1 LNKEN
6 EEGGRRMINL
16 TDQEKEKFILY
27 LEQEAAS
34 SKIIMEQMEKLSIGT
49 GPLNQLV
56 QREKNKIAA
65 YLFVAL
71 DMKSYEKQ
79 TI

>member
-1 LNKEN
+1 
-6 EEGGRRMINL
+6 MINL
-16 TDQEKEKFILY
+16 KDQEKEKFILY
-27 LEQEAAS
+27 LEQQAES
-34 SKIIMEQMEKLSIGT
+34 SNEIMKQMEKLSIGT

-56 QREKNKIAA
+56 QREKSKVAA
-65 YLFVAL
+65 YLFVAM

>member
-1 LNKEN
+1 
-6 EEGGRRMINL
+6 MINL

-27 LEQEAAS
+27 LEQQAES
-34 SKIIMEQMEKLSIGT
+34 SNEIMKQMEKLSIGT

-56 QREKNKIAA
+56 QREKSKVAA
-65 YLFVAL
+65 YLFVAR

>member
-1 LNKEN
+1 
-6 EEGGRRMINL
+6 MINL

-27 LEQEAAS
+27 LEQQAES
-34 SKIIMEQMEKLSIGT
+34 SNEIMKQMEKLSIGT

-56 QREKNKIAA
+56 QREKSKVAA

>member
-1 LNKEN
+1 
-6 EEGGRRMINL
+6 MINL

-27 LEQEAAS
+27 LEQEAATS
-34 SKIIMEQMEKLSIGT
+34 NEIMKQMEKLFIGT

-56 QREKNKIAA
+56 QREKNKVAA

-79 TI
+79 TL

>member
-1 LNKEN
+1 
-6 EEGGRRMINL
+6 MINI
-16 TDQEKEKFILY
+16 TDEEKEKFILY

-34 SKIIMEQMEKLSIGT
+34 SNEIMKQMEKLSIGT

-56 QREKNKIAA
+56 QREKNKVAA

>member
-1 LNKEN
+1 
-6 EEGGRRMINL
+6 MINL

-27 LEQEAAS
+27 LEQQAES
-34 SKIIMEQMEKLSIGT
+34 SNEIMKQMEKLSIGT

-56 QREKNKIAA
+56 QREKSKVAA
-65 YLFVAL
+65 YLFVAM

>member
-1 LNKEN
+1 
-6 EEGGRRMINL
+6 MINL

-27 LEQEAAS
+27 LEQQAES
-34 SKIIMEQMEKLSIGT
+34 SNEIMKQMEKLSIGT
-49 GPLNQLV
+49 GPLNQFV
-56 QREKNKIAA
+56 QREKSKVAA
-65 YLFVAL
+65 YLFVAM

>member
-1 LNKEN
+1 
-6 EEGGRRMINL
+6 MINL
-16 TDQEKEKFILY
+16 TDQGKEKFILY
-27 LEQEAAS
+27 LEQQAES
-34 SKIIMEQMEKLSIGT
+34 SNEIMKQMEKLSIGT

-56 QREKNKIAA
+56 QREKSKVAA

>member
-1 LNKEN
+1 
-6 EEGGRRMINL
+6 MINL

-27 LEQEAAS
+27 LEQEATNS
-34 SKIIMEQMEKLSIGT
+34 NVIMKQMEKLSIGT

-71 DMKSYEKQ
+71 DMKSYERQ

>member
-1 LNKEN
+1 
-6 EEGGRRMINL
+6 MINL
-16 TDQEKEKFILY
+16 TEQEKEKFILY
-27 LEQEAAS
+27 LEQQAES
-34 SKIIMEQMEKLSIGT
+34 SNEIMKQMEKLSIGT

-56 QREKNKIAA
+56 QREKSKVAA
-65 YLFVAL
+65 YLFVAM